1 MPNEGCRKSTDFVR
15 HFFNFGYVKRALA
28 NTFTWPLHK
37 YVIALYIGT
46 LSFKW
51 KQRSDQYEKASH
63 DCISPICT
71 LLACAGCAKN
81 ADSKIQTKS
90 STSAKKAEIT
100 VAGSTAFEPL
110 VKQAVKSYAQ
120 FNPSVK
126 VNVLGGG
133 SQAGLNQVDQC
144 KVEIGT
150 SDFFAAQQNIVNRD
164 HLSDYKVAVVG
175 IAVVANQKLKVN
187 NLSASQLKDIFS
199 GKITN
204 WKQVGG
210 KNQKITIVSRAD
222 GSGSRKAFELN
233 VMGKTPIAAAEEL
246 SSNKHLEEYVAKT
259 PGAIGYLAFPY
270 LKDSKPKLKK
280 IKIDNVTPT
289 AEHVKDNSWKIW
301 AYEHMYTRGM
311 SRGEASKFITY
322 MLGDDVQDGMLQ
334 KAGYISIHDMEVQKD
349 EHGAMVKT
357 GN

>member
-1 MPNEGCRKSTDFVR
+1 MK
-15 HFFNFGYVKRALA
+15 KRLMTVFLA
-28 NTFTWPLHK
+28 
-37 YVIALYIGT
+37 
-46 LSFKW
+46 
-51 KQRSDQYEKASH
+51 
-63 DCISPICT
+63 ICT

-133 SQAGLNQVDQC
+133 SQAGLNQVDQG

-280 IKIDNVTPT
+280 ISQVLICV
-289 AEHVKDNSWKIW
+289 
-301 AYEHMYTRGM
+301 
-311 SRGEASKFITY
+311 
-322 MLGDDVQDGMLQ
+322 
-334 KAGYISIHDMEVQKD
+334 
-349 EHGAMVKT
+349 
-357 GN
+357 

>member
-1 MPNEGCRKSTDFVR
+1 MK
-15 HFFNFGYVKRALA
+15 KRLMTVFLA
-28 NTFTWPLHK
+28 
-37 YVIALYIGT
+37 
-46 LSFKW
+46 
-51 KQRSDQYEKASH
+51 
-63 DCISPICT
+63 ICT

-100 VAGSTAFEPL
+100 VAGSTDFEPL

-133 SQAGLNQVDQC
+133 SQAGLNQVDQG

-150 SDFFAAQQNIVNRD
+150 SDFFAAQQNIINRD

-270 LKDSKPKLKK
+270 LKDSKPELKK

-289 AEHVKDNSWKIW
+289 AEHVKDNSWKSW